1 MVSMVTSVFSVVLVA
16 VIDQLDVLKKESA
29 GARDAIRWLEAEFKK
44 GNRCA
49 SVQLLL
55 LLSTFMAE
63 CQCVSVIGMTC
74 HCTAMFV

>member
-1 MVSMVTSVFSVVLVA
+1 MVTSVFSVVLVA

-49 SVQLLL
+49 
-55 LLSTFMAE
+55 FN
-63 CQCVSVIGMTC
+63 
-74 HCTAMFV
+74 